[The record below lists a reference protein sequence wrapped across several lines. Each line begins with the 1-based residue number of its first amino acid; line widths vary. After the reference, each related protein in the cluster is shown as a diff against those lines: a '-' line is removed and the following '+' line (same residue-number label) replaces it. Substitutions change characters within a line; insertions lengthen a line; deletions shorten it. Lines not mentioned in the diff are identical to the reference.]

1 MTSARR
7 CSRTVDP
14 GLAPVVRAGWGHF
27 VMDDEPAAVTDAL
40 DRFFAE
46 A

>member
-1 MTSARR
+1 
-7 CSRTVDP
+7 
-14 GLAPVVRAGWGHF
+14 VRAGWGHF